1 MSKPACYG
9 NALLDQPRP
18 EEFLMKTLRI
28 SGIAVAILLLAA
40 PAFAQTPATKQKT
53 QDGNSPTTVGPA
65 SKAGK
70 AYKQPTQG
78 LPPGLGPQ
86 QYGSAWQRSQ
96 IQP

>member
-1 MSKPACYG
+1 MNKFRIAAIAMG
-9 NALLDQPRP
+9 ALL
-18 EEFLMKTLRI
+18 M
-28 SGIAVAILLLAA
+28 AA

-86 QYGSAWQRSQ
+86 QYGSTWQRNQ
-96 IQP
+96 EQPTKQQ